1 MRSALA
7 GIDLQWCRVV
17 RGTFVE
23 GQIETAWELRRAG
36 KDGWAVER
44 ITKAIAMG
52 KQRLYTRSSR
62 TSTLEMTGALN

>member
-36 KDGWAVER
+36 EDGWAVER
-44 ITKAIAMG
+44 ITKANCLG
-52 KQRLYTRSSR
+52 KAKALYAKQQNVHS
-62 TSTLEMTGALN
+62 